1 MDLRQ
6 HLARIHSGPAG
17 AQVGAFFDFDGTLVG
32 GFTAHTFFVDRLL
45 AGRIPPWHAA
55 RTMWASARSSV
66 LGTDPTQAAL
76 LGFEAMRGQTEQ
88 ALIELGERL
97 FAEKIAASIRPE
109 ARALVDAH
117 LEMGHTVAVATAS
130 SQYQA
135 GPTAR
140 ELRIPHLICSRPQLR
155 ERRLTGRLE
164 GPLVWGGIKAQ
175 RVREFAAEHDI
186 DLTSSYGYGNGRED
200 VALLRAVGIAVP
212 VSPHA
217 GLVAE
222 AQRSGWSVLDVAPSS
237 ALDPASAMR
246 TAMVLPLRQLSRLT
260 QVEPVPAMRTAA
272 ALAGF
277 NAGLAGG
284 LAVGVAS
291 GERKRGAMG
300 VAYGCDAALRLA
312 GVRLNVSGSQNLRRD
327 GSSVVNGPAV
337 VVVNHQSSVDPILV
351 GALVRGDVT
360 VVAKKETRFDP
371 RTFIGTLLLNP
382 AFVDRGNTP
391 QAVGALDEVVERL
404 RSGTTVVVFPEG
416 TRYSAPTV
424 GPFRKGA
431 FHVAIQAGVPVI
443 PIVLRNSE
451 QIMGR
456 GAKSVRPGVVD
467 VRVLEPITDWS
478 AERLSE
484 QVAALRQRYVDLLA
498 DWGTP

>member
-76 LGFEAMRGQTEQ
+76 LGFEAMRGQSEQ
-88 ALIELGERL
+88 ALIDLGERL

-109 ARALVDAH
+109 ARALVAAH

-135 GPTAR
+135 GPTGR
-140 ELRIPHLICSRPQLR
+140 ELGIPHLVCSRPQLR
-155 ERRLTGRLE
+155 EGRLTGRLE
-164 GPLVWGGIKAQ
+164 GPLVWGDVKAQ
-175 RVREFAAEHDI
+175 RVREFAAEHHI
-186 DLTSSYGYGNGRED
+186 DLAHSYGYGNGRED
-200 VALLRAVGIAVP
+200 VALLRTVGIAVP

-222 AQRSGWSVLDVAPSS
+222 AERAGWSVLDVADSP

-246 TAMVLPLRQLSRLT
+246 TAVVGPLRQLSRVAQL
-260 QVEPVPAMRTAA
+260 EPVPAVRTVA

-284 LAVGVAS
+284 LAVGLVS

-312 GVRLNVSGSQNLRRD
+312 GVRLNVRDSENLQR
-327 GSSVVNGPAV
+327 SGPAV
-337 VVVNHQSSVDPILV
+337 VVVNHQSAVDPILV
-351 GALVRGDVT
+351 GSLVRGDVT

-391 QAVGALDEVVERL
+391 QALEALGGVVDRL

-416 TRYSAPTV
+416 TRHPAPTV

-431 FHVAIQAGVPVI
+431 FHLAIQAGVPVI

-456 GAKSVRPGVVD
+456 GDKFVRPGVVD

-478 AERLSE
+478 PERLNE

-498 DWGTP
+498 DWGKP